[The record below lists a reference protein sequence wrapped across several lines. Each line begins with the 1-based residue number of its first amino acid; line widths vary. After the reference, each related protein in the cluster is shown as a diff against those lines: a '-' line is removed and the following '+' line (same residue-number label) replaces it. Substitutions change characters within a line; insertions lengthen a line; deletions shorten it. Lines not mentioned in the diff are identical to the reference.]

1 MDRDM
6 PALAEFQH
14 AMGQALLARDAA
26 SRALPATWFK
36 GDATAGLKVHRN
48 TIVGACCAALRLSY
62 PTIERVLGAPLFES
76 LAADYVRDQ
85 PPTAPALDEYGEEFA
100 GWVATRATNPDAAL
114 LRELAQ
120 YDWVFERVAHA
131 HADQFGAAP
140 VAQLDGGMHLH
151 FATGLRLFDTQYA
164 IEDLRSECAR
174 NTTPGSKR
182 TLALWRRVPGVA
194 VTALRAPA
202 AAFVAALLHGD
213 PLEIA
218 LQSATAAQGAG
229 GDEALVASIIAQD
242 VLQSDFAR
250 LRPGDHTH
258 ANNEHR

>member
-1 MDRDM
+1 M

-26 SRALPATWFK
+26 SRALPSAWFK

-85 PPTAPALDEYGEEFA
+85 PPTAPALDEYGADFA
-100 GWVATRATNPDAAL
+100 AFTAARAAPDDAPL
-114 LRELAQ
+114 LHELAA
-120 YDWVFERVAHA
+120 YDWLFERVARQRF
-131 HADQFGAAP
+131 DEFDAAP
-140 VAQLDGGMHLH
+140 VAQLDGGLRLHL
-151 FATGLRLFDTQYA
+151 AASLRLFDTHYIVEQMRA
-164 IEDLRSECAR
+164 AVACS
-174 NTTPGSKR
+174 TTPGVSR
-182 TLALWRRVPGVA
+182 TLALWRREPGVA

-229 GDEALVASIIAQD
+229 GDEALVASIIALD
-242 VLQSDFAR
+242 VLQKDFVR